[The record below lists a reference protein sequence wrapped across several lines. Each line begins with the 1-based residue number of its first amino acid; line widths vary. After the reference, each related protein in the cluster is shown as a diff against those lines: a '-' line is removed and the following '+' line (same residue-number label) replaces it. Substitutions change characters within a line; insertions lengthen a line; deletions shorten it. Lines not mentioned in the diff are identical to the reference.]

1 MSIPTFFSVFMSKVS
16 FTICIVTHSTGY
28 VLYESFV
35 VNKIQMVVFLLHLSN
50 SKKVF
55 TLALDDYILSP

>member
-1 MSIPTFFSVFMSKVS
+1 MSKVS

-50 SKKVF
+50 FKKVF
-55 TLALDDYILSP
+55 TLALDDYMVLSP